1 MGEKWYWTMQ
11 DHDSA
16 MNGSAELSPRAA
28 APRRKPEQRAP
39 ETLDDMRFRLD
50 AVIAAV
56 ERLERQNQGQ
66 QALSSRKVAP
76 AAIVAAAVTIF
87 GLLGLIVL
95 GRVL

>member
-1 MGEKWYWTMQ
+1 MGEKWEWTMQ
-11 DHDSA
+11 NRDSV

-28 APRRKPEQRAP
+28 APRRKTEQRAQ
-39 ETLDDMRFRLD
+39 EALDDMRFRLD

-56 ERLERQNQGQ
+56 ERLERQSQGQ
-66 QALSSRKVAP
+66 QALSSRDVAP